1 MIQVK
6 DYQIEVKGTQ
16 GEILA
21 DTMIIFDGLLESA
34 PEVINAVVAGYST
47 KLSNSI
53 EFCNPTILGLFIKF
67 VEGYNER
74 STE

>member
-21 DTMIIFDGLLESA
+21 DTMVFFDSLLETA
-34 PEVINAVVAGYST
+34 PEVINAVVAGYHA
-47 KLSNSI
+47 KLSDSI
-53 EFCNPTILGLFIKF
+53 DTCNPTMLGLFIKF

-74 STE
+74 STK